1 MANRNN
7 IHIVQRP
14 GGWGTLREGSGR
26 ASGVFRT
33 QAQAIRSGTGM
44 ARQGGGEL
52 VIHGQDGRIRE
63 RNTHGNDPFPPKG

>member
-1 MANRNN
+1 
-7 IHIVQRP
+7 
-14 GGWGTLREGSGR
+14 
-26 ASGVFRT
+26 
-33 QAQAIRSGTGM
+33 M